1 MQAKYLKQIKEL
13 YDDFHITILPLLED
27 EVRGVNNLKLFSDSL
42 VNPKKFQ

>member
-27 EVRGVNNLKLFSDSL
+27 EVRGVVNLKQFSNSL
-42 VNPKKFQ
+42 VNPKQFK